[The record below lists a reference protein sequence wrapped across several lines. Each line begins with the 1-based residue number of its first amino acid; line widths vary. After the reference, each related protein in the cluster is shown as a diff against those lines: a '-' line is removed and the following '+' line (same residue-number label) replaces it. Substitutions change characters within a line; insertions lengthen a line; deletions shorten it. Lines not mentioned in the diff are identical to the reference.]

1 MILLLMVSPLWCV
14 AQVYKYVSTDFSW
27 RYYDSVSRRWTS
39 WSDWEDCSVLVVLN
53 FNRETITIYSKEVQE
68 YDIVSYED
76 VKDDN
81 EGGQSL
87 KLICV
92 NEDGLRCHI
101 RIRTLSN
108 GRRQLYVDFN
118 DMMWVY
124 NIDNK

>member
-1 MILLLMVSPLWCV
+1 M
-14 AQVYKYVSTDFSW
+14 
-27 RYYDSVSRRWTS
+27 
-39 WSDWEDCSVLVVLN
+39 LVVLN